1 MSTQDVPPWIKEQL
15 ERYEQLQQNLQAFLI
30 QRQQIE
36 LEVVEI
42 DKALSELEKAVDDSK
57 VYKSAGTIMVSS
69 SKKDAIKDLTESKEL
84 ANSRLTLLD
93 KQENRIK
100 ENLKEVQKKLDDS
113 MKRGT
118 TSTNTE

>member
-30 QRQQIE
+30 QKQQIE

-84 ANSRLTLLD
+84 ANSKLTLLD

-118 TSTNTE
+118 ASTNTE